1 MICRFRKQYQ
11 IEILNRF
18 AVLENFGD
26 SEDINRAWESMK
38 ENIKIWA
45 KEGLGLYELKHYRP
59 WFDEEHLCFL
69 DQRQQA
75 QM

>member
-1 MICRFRKQYQ
+1 
-11 IEILNRF
+11 
-18 AVLENFGD
+18 
-26 SEDINRAWESMK
+26 MK
-38 ENIKIWA
+38 ENIKISA